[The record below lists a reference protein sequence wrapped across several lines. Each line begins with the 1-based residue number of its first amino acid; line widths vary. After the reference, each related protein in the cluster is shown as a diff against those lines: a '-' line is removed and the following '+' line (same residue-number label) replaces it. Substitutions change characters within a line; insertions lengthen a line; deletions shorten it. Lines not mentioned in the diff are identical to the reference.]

1 MASSSSPLAERA
13 EIHKSCKTL
22 ESVVNI
28 LNDYCEAAN
37 AIVQLQK
44 KLAKALREAASPK
57 CVNEIPANALNATA
71 TIFEAMAEVDSK
83 FAKYAD
89 KECDN
94 VSAEVKKWFKKLAKE
109 ERLHDEKIASSNTKI
124 KQAGQIYERKAKKSP
139 RDAAEEHT
147 RYINLLSTLGPEINR
162 EKYNH
167 ALLVTEK
174 HSSTMYSLA
183 ASFSRVADAEWIR
196 GCESVRRFSPTIG
209 PLGQWRALC
218 EGGWSGSLP
227 SDLPNLQATN
237 EQYKDS
243 PSGSGPKDLEPL
255 QSMEGHRDL
264 TLTPSERPAP
274 QYSSRDASEQEPS
287 SRAVTPGQS
296 PQPPPQY
303 FPPTA
308 YPESAK
314 ADDGSLK
321 GSVKE
326 AEERTSVTTHEERNT
341 HSTTLA
347 SLAAFPAPPT
357 HFPPPPTSGS
367 KFNSGPAAQSDAS
380 AQSTRD
386 TRPELPQ
393 DSPTNITPFPRFTE
407 SPAPESASTPSMTE
421 DSRSPPTPR
430 TDIMNPLPSMTS
442 PAPPGGPHLVKDVG
456 DSPSASTANIP
467 HSPSSRMEA
476 SISSEPR
483 LSSSAAAQGSASLDR
498 RPSPATNEAP
508 NTPLHTSPSSYR
520 RGDYAD
526 DAEFGVRRSVDS
538 SKPRPME
545 PNLPKVV
552 ERSDTG
558 KSNGSVVAALRDR
571 YARTGGPSSPP
582 PRELPRLPTS
592 VSTLAH
598 RYEPTSSTTNVSRQ
612 ATGSP
617 TQERARVSVDNY
629 SRMPEPS
636 PISREPPSSSNATRR
651 GSVPPTPT
659 SEEIALRRQRI
670 EELEELEMRE
680 REHEL
685 RMKEREIEQRAR
697 ELERERQQLLTART
711 GRSDGYV
718 SDNSRGAIAAGRVSA
733 GQRPSVDTLPS
744 SRYPSSYSQ
753 STSNLVPPPSSQGL
767 GVRQPSSQPSS
778 PGVQTP
784 DHAPYCGCESCSAS
798 KYKARDVAP
807 RRDSRPTEPPLN
819 LRPDKPRGGWIRRLS
834 MPVVSNAFSLDSKKN
849 VNNVGIAGGPG
860 YRNSL
865 AFAEED
871 GRLYT
876 DLTGGIR
883 NRSSTNLARR

>member
-44 KLAKALREAASPK
+44 KLAKALREAASSK
-57 CVNEIPANALNATA
+57 CVNEIPASALNASA

-109 ERLHDEKIASSNTKI
+109 ERVHDEKIASANMKI

-147 RYINLLSTLGPEINR
+147 RYINLLSTLGPEVNR

-174 HSSTMYSLA
+174 HSSTMYNLA

-218 EGGWSGSLP
+218 EGGWSGALP

-237 EQYKDS
+237 EQHQDS
-243 PSGSGPKDLEPL
+243 PSGSGSRDLEPP
-255 QSMEGHRDL
+255 QSVESHRDL
-264 TLTPSERPAP
+264 TLPPPERPAP

-303 FPPTA
+303 FPSTA
-308 YPESAK
+308 FLESAK
-314 ADDGSLK
+314 ADDGSLR
-321 GSVKE
+321 GSAKD
-326 AEERTSVTTHEERNT
+326 AEERTSVTTHEERKT

-357 HFPPPPTSGS
+357 HFPPPPANGS
-367 KFNSGPAAQSDAS
+367 KFNSGHAAQSDTSTQS
-380 AQSTRD
+380 ARD
-386 TRPELPQ
+386 ARPELSQ

-407 SPAPESASTPSMTE
+407 SPAPESASTPSLTE
-421 DSRSPPTPR
+421 DSRPLPTPR
-430 TDIMNPLPSMTS
+430 MELSNPPPSMVTPVS
-442 PAPPGGPHLVKDVG
+442 SEGPLVNKDVG
-456 DSPSASTANIP
+456 DPPSPGTTNVP
-467 HSPSSRMEA
+467 HSPSSRTEL
-476 SISSEPR
+476 SISSETR
-483 LSSSAAAQGSASLDR
+483 LSFSAGTQAHSGSDT
-498 RPSPATNEAP
+498 RPSPTTNEAP
-508 NTPLHTSPSSYR
+508 NISPHTSPSSYR
-520 RGDYAD
+520 RGDYVD
-526 DAEFGVRRSVDS
+526 GSEFGVRRSVDS
-538 SKPRPME
+538 NKPRSTE
-545 PNLPKVV
+545 PALPKVV

-582 PRELPRLPTS
+582 PRDLPRLPTS

-598 RYEPTSSTTNVSRQ
+598 RYEPTTSTSVSRQ

-651 GSVPPTPT
+651 GSMPPTPT

-670 EELEELEMRE
+670 EELEELEIRE

-685 RMKEREIEQRAR
+685 RMKEREIEHRAR

-711 GRSDGYV
+711 GRNDGYA
-718 SDNSRGAIAAGRVSA
+718 SDNSRGAIANGQVPT
-733 GQRPSVDTLPS
+733 GQRPSADTLPG

-753 STSNLVPPPSSQGL
+753 STSNLVPPPSSQSM

-778 PGVQTP
+778 PGIQP
-784 DHAPYCGCESCSAS
+784 HDHAPYCGCESCSAS

-819 LRPDKPRGGWIRRLS
+819 LRPEKPRGGWIRRLS

-849 VNNVGIAGGPG
+849 VSNVGIAGGPG